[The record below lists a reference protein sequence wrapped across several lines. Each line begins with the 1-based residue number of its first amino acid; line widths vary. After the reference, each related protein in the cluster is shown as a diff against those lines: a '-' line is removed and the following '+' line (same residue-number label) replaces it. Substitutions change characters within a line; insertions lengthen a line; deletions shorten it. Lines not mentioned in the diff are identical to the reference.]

1 MRVRA
6 RARPGNAAITLRS
19 RLKVKVVKAAVQQ
32 PHEEEEQQQRQQQ
45 LGGEELQG
53 EELQGEEH
61 NGFLSPHGPPGG
73 DTGKVT
79 LQLQVRTRSFFL

>member
-32 PHEEEEQQQRQQQ
+32 PHEEEEQQRQQQ
-45 LGGEELQG
+45 LGG